1 MNPLLKE
8 GEVKR
13 YPLPFREAE
22 VTWTKLVL
30 TEAKTT

>member
-1 MNPLLKE
+1 M
-8 GEVKR
+8 GVEVQR

-22 VTWTKLVL
+22 VTWTKVVL